1 MAIKVVNS
9 SPGTINVTVNEI
21 PKINV
26 SVTSSSAIN
35 IEPGIT
41 TGERS
46 KLAGIESGATADQT
60 DAEIKTAYENNANT
74 NAFTDAEQTKL
85 SGIDVSADVTD
96 ATTVLAAGAVMTTGD
111 QTIAGNKTF
120 SGNTVLGTTVA
131 GAIATTGSVSIL
143 SSQNLTVTGALS
155 VSGTSNLQGAV
166 SFDSD
171 LQAPALKFTGSG
183 TNIIGPLGTGGTQD
197 DLEIQSNGNVTVKLD
212 SDNDE
217 SGQKLKVVN
226 NSGTEKFSVQEDGTV
241 TVYGKIVSDSGG
253 DIDIEPNGSG
263 DVLLGN
269 FKFDADQSV
278 GDAQN
283 DFVLTYDSGTG
294 KISLEAATG
303 GTSTLLGLSDTP
315 SSFTASKF
323 VKVNSAGN
331 AIEFV
336 DDSNLNALVTML
348 KSGSTTTLTSIGD
361 GTSTDKGVL
370 NLGASSA
377 SLKFNTTGITIDE
390 ASPGDI
396 EFIVATDSSGSTAF
410 TAAHIDGGT
419 SANSADFLI
428 KNGTAFKIEGA
439 SGSAR
444 LSHTGGN
451 VALTLPSSTGTLALT
466 SQITSDTNTQNS
478 YAISCVDGD
487 NSDEEKIR
495 LTQSG
500 ADGAATD
507 DIVLEAGTGL
517 SIARSGDKITFT
529 NTVSDTNTQNAYAI
543 SCVDGDNSDEEK
555 IRLTQSGAAGS
566 ATDDIVLEAGTGLSI
581 ARAGDKITFTNTVTD
596 TNTTDLVTDT
606 SPQLGGNLDVNGQD
620 IVTTSN
626 GDIELDPN
634 GTGKVVFKG
643 NSDKGAGQFVLNCEQ
658 NSHGIVIKG
667 PPHSAGASY
676 TLTLPN
682 TDGSANEVLKTDG
695 SGNLDWVAQ
704 TTDTNTQNT
713 TTLSFVDSSDDIIL
727 RNTTGGAGSGTQ
739 DIKFVAGSNI
749 TLTHTDADNITIAAS
764 GSGGSSTF
772 VGLSDTPGSFTA
784 SKFLKVN
791 SAGNAIEFVDNPSG
805 GLSNVVEDTTPQLGG
820 DLDTNGKNVLFA
832 KTGNTDHS
840 SNGDIVKIGTGS
852 TTQGEL
858 CYYTSSGTWVAADA
872 DATGTAGGVLLAIAL
887 GTDPDVDGMLLRGMY
902 TLDHDPGTVG
912 DELYVSTTAGDIT
925 STAPSGTGDV
935 VRVIGYCLDSTNGQ
949 IWFNPSNDFIVLA

>member
-1 MAIKVVNS
+1 MATNITISTGGTTTVVTVPETQN
-9 SPGTINVTVNEI
+9 NVTVSKNQI
-21 PKINV
+21 
-26 SVTSSSAIN
+26 TSD
-35 IEPGIT
+35 
-41 TGERS
+41 ERT
-46 KLAGIESGATADQT
+46 KLAGIEA
-60 DAEIKTAYENNANT
+60 
-74 NAFTDAEQTKL
+74 
-85 SGIDVSADVTD
+85 SADVTD
-96 ATTVLAAGAVMTTGD
+96 STNVLAAGAVMTTGN

-120 SGNTVLGTTVA
+120 SGTTTLSGTNLISGSTLMTA
-131 GAIATTGSVSIL
+131 G
-143 SSQNLTVTGALS
+143 LTVSGSTLTANSGLS
-155 VSGTSNLQGAV
+155 VSGSSSLAAV
-166 SFDSD
+166 SASSLTVNSINFNPLGPTISTIQGDGSNED
-171 LQAPALKFTGSG
+171 LQVLS
-183 TNIIGPLGTGGTQD
+183 D
-197 DLEIQSNGNVTVKLD
+197 GNVIIKID
-212 SDNDE
+212 QDNDE
-217 SGQKLKVVN
+217 TGQKLILR
-226 NSGTEKFSVQEDGTV
+226 NSADSEKFSVNEDGTV

-253 DIDIEPNGSG
+253 DIDIEPNGTG

-278 GDAQN
+278 GSGQDN
-283 DFVLTYDSGTG
+283 FVLTYDNSTG
-294 KISLEAATG
+294 KISLEAAAG
-303 GTSTLLGLSDTP
+303 GGASTLLDLSDTP

-323 VKVNSAGN
+323 AKVNSAGN

-348 KSGSTTTLTSIGD
+348 KGGSTTTLTSVGD

-410 TAAHIDGGT
+410 TAVHIDGGT

-466 SQITSDTNTQNS
+466 SQITADTNTQNS

-500 ADGAATD
+500 ADGA
-507 DIVLEAGTGL
+507 
-517 SIARSGDKITFT
+517 
-529 NTVSDTNTQNAYAI
+529 
-543 SCVDGDNSDEEK
+543 
-555 IRLTQSGAAGS
+555 

-764 GSGGSSTF
+764 ESGGSSTF

>member
-1 MAIKVVNS
+1 MATNITIS
-9 SPGTINVTVNEI
+9 TGGTTTVVTVPETQNNI
-21 PKINV
+21 TV
-26 SVTSSSAIN
+26 SRNQITSD
-35 IEPGIT
+35 
-41 TGERS
+41 ERT
-46 KLAGIESGATADQT
+46 KLAGIEA
-60 DAEIKTAYENNANT
+60 
-74 NAFTDAEQTKL
+74 
-85 SGIDVSADVTD
+85 SADVTD
-96 ATTVLAAGAVMTTGD
+96 STNVLAAGAVMTTGN

-120 SGNTVLGTTVA
+120 SGTTTLSGTNLISGSTLMTA
-131 GAIATTGSVSIL
+131 G
-143 SSQNLTVTGALS
+143 LTVSGSTLTASSGLS
-155 VSGTSNLQGAV
+155 VSGSSSLAAV
-166 SFDSD
+166 SASSLTVNSINFNPLGPTISTIQGDGSNED
-171 LQAPALKFTGSG
+171 LQVLS
-183 TNIIGPLGTGGTQD
+183 D
-197 DLEIQSNGNVTVKLD
+197 GNVIIKID
-212 SDNDE
+212 QDNDE
-217 SGQKLKVVN
+217 TGQKLILR
-226 NSGTEKFSVQEDGTV
+226 NSADSEKFSVNEDGTV

-253 DIDIEPNGSG
+253 DIDIEPNGTG

-278 GDAQN
+278 GSGQDN
-283 DFVLTYDSGTG
+283 FVLTYDNSTG

-303 GTSTLLGLSDTP
+303 GATLLDLSDTP

-323 VKVNSAGN
+323 AKVNSAGN

-377 SLKFNTTGITIDE
+377 SLKYNTTGITIDE

-396 EFIVATDSSGSTAF
+396 EFIVATDASGSTAF
-410 TAAHIDGGT
+410 TAVHIDGT
-419 SANSADFLI
+419 TTANAADVII
-428 KNGTAFKIEGA
+428 KNGSSLKIESSSA
-439 SGSAR
+439 SASLRYTGS
-444 LSHTGGN
+444 GN
-451 VALTLPSSTGTLALT
+451 ANITLPSSTGTLALT
-466 SQITSDTNTQNS
+466 SQITADTNTQNS
-478 YAISCVDGD
+478 YTISCVDGD

-500 ADGAATD
+500 ADGA
-507 DIVLEAGTGL
+507 
-517 SIARSGDKITFT
+517 
-529 NTVSDTNTQNAYAI
+529 
-543 SCVDGDNSDEEK
+543 
-555 IRLTQSGAAGS
+555 

-704 TTDTNTQNT
+704 TDTNLGSTDQTLSGTRNIDMGSNFLTFKSGSNLRMQYDPNDDRFEFNNGLRVNGSFVTADGGLTSGLVKFNEPTQGGTNGVILRGPSTNLTSDVTFVLPDADGSAGQFLKTDGGGNLSFASAGGSGSTTFLGLTDTP
-713 TTLSFVDSSDDIIL
+713 S
-727 RNTTGGAGSGTQ
+727 
-739 DIKFVAGSNI
+739 
-749 TLTHTDADNITIAAS
+749 
-764 GSGGSSTF
+764 
-772 VGLSDTPGSFTA
+772 SFTA

-791 SAGNAIEFVDNPSG
+791 SAGNAVEFVDGGGSG
-805 GLSNVVEDTTPQLGG
+805 ISNVVEDTTPQLGG

-832 KTGNTDHS
+832 KTANTDHS
-840 SNGDIVKIGTGS
+840 SNGDIVKIGSGS

-872 DATGTAGGVLLAIAL
+872 DAAGTAGGVLLAIAL

-925 STAPSGTGDV
+925 STAPSGTGDI
-935 VRVIGYCLDSTNGQ
+935 VRVVGYCLDSTNGQ
-949 IWFNPSNDFIVLA
+949 IWFNPSNDFITLA

>member
-1 MAIKVVNS
+1 MATNITISTSGTTTVVTVPSVSNNISISKAAGGTTTFIGLNDTPPSFTASKFLKVNS
-9 SPGTINVTVNEI
+9 GGTAVEFVDSP
-21 PKINV
+21 
-26 SVTSSSAIN
+26 
-35 IEPGIT
+35 
-41 TGERS
+41 
-46 KLAGIESGATADQT
+46 
-60 DAEIKTAYENNANT
+60 
-74 NAFTDAEQTKL
+74 
-85 SGIDVSADVTD
+85 
-96 ATTVLAAGAVMTTGD
+96 
-111 QTIAGNKTF
+111 
-120 SGNTVLGTTVA
+120 
-131 GAIATTGSVSIL
+131 
-143 SSQNLTVTGALS
+143 
-155 VSGTSNLQGAV
+155 AV
-166 SFDSD
+166 S
-171 LQAPALKFTGSG
+171 T
-183 TNIIGPLGTGGTQD
+183 I
-197 DLEIQSNGNVTVKLD
+197 
-212 SDNDE
+212 
-217 SGQKLKVVN
+217 
-226 NSGTEKFSVQEDGTV
+226 
-241 TVYGKIVSDSGG
+241 
-253 DIDIEPNGSG
+253 
-263 DVLLGN
+263 
-269 FKFDADQSV
+269 
-278 GDAQN
+278 
-283 DFVLTYDSGTG
+283 
-294 KISLEAATG
+294 
-303 GTSTLLGLSDTP
+303 LGLSDTP
-315 SSFTASKF
+315 SSFTGKAGKF
-323 VKVNSAGN
+323 VKVNSSAN
-331 AIEFV
+331 AVEFV

-410 TAAHIDGGT
+410 TAVHIDGGT
-419 SANSADFLI
+419 SASSADFLV

-439 SGSAR
+439 SGTAR
-444 LSHTGGN
+444 LTHAGGN

-466 SQITSDTNTQNS
+466 SQITADTNTQNS
-478 YAISCVDGD
+478 YTISCVDGD

-517 SIARSGDKITFT
+517 SIARAGDKITFT
-529 NTVSDTNTQNAYAI
+529 NTVSDTNTMGGGFTVSATTDTTATTITEGDDLFFAAGTGITCETTSDGTVTISSTITDTNTQNAYAI

-682 TDGSANEVLKTDG
+682 TDGSSNEVLKTDG

-704 TTDTNTQNT
+704 TDTNLGSTDQTLSGTRNIDMGSNFLTFKSGSDLRMQYDPNDDRFEFNNGLLVNGDFVTATGGFTSGLVKFNEPTQGGTNGVILKGPTTNLSGDVTFVLPDADGSAGQFLKTDGGGNLSFASAGGSGSTTFLGLTDTP
-713 TTLSFVDSSDDIIL
+713 S
-727 RNTTGGAGSGTQ
+727 
-739 DIKFVAGSNI
+739 
-749 TLTHTDADNITIAAS
+749 
-764 GSGGSSTF
+764 
-772 VGLSDTPGSFTA
+772 SFTA

-791 SAGNAIEFVDNPSG
+791 SAGNAVEFVDGGSSG
-805 GLSNVVEDTTPQLGG
+805 ISNVVEDTTPQLGG

-832 KTGNTDHS
+832 KTANTDHS

-949 IWFNPSNDFIVLA
+949 IWFNPSNDFITLA

>member
-1 MAIKVVNS
+1 MATNITIS
-9 SPGTINVTVNEI
+9 TGGTTTVVTVPETQNNI
-21 PKINV
+21 TV
-26 SVTSSSAIN
+26 SRNQITSD
-35 IEPGIT
+35 
-41 TGERS
+41 ERT
-46 KLAGIESGATADQT
+46 KLAGIEA
-60 DAEIKTAYENNANT
+60 
-74 NAFTDAEQTKL
+74 
-85 SGIDVSADVTD
+85 SADVTD
-96 ATTVLAAGAVMTTGD
+96 STNVLAAGAVMTTGN

-120 SGNTVLGTTVA
+120 SGTTTLSGTNLISGSTLMTA
-131 GAIATTGSVSIL
+131 G
-143 SSQNLTVTGALS
+143 LTVSGSTLTASSGLS
-155 VSGTSNLQGAV
+155 VSGSSSLAAV
-166 SFDSD
+166 SASSLTVNSINFNPLGPTISTIQGDGSNED
-171 LQAPALKFTGSG
+171 LQVLS
-183 TNIIGPLGTGGTQD
+183 D
-197 DLEIQSNGNVTVKLD
+197 GNVIIKID
-212 SDNDE
+212 QDNDE
-217 SGQKLKVVN
+217 TGQKLILR
-226 NSGTEKFSVQEDGTV
+226 NSADSEKFSVNEDGTV

-253 DIDIEPNGSG
+253 DIDIEPNGTG

-278 GDAQN
+278 GSGQDN
-283 DFVLTYDSGTG
+283 FVLTYDNSTG

-303 GTSTLLGLSDTP
+303 GATLLDLSDTP

-323 VKVNSAGN
+323 AKVNSAGN

-377 SLKFNTTGITIDE
+377 SLKYNTTGITIDE

-396 EFIVATDSSGSTAF
+396 EFIVATDASGSTAF
-410 TAAHIDGGT
+410 TAVHIDGT
-419 SANSADFLI
+419 TTANAADVII
-428 KNGTAFKIEGA
+428 KNGSSLKIESSSA
-439 SGSAR
+439 SASLRYTGS
-444 LSHTGGN
+444 GN
-451 VALTLPSSTGTLALT
+451 ANITLPSSTGTLALT
-466 SQITSDTNTQNS
+466 SQITADTNTQNS
-478 YAISCVDGD
+478 YTISCVDGD

-500 ADGAATD
+500 ADGA
-507 DIVLEAGTGL
+507 
-517 SIARSGDKITFT
+517 
-529 NTVSDTNTQNAYAI
+529 
-543 SCVDGDNSDEEK
+543 
-555 IRLTQSGAAGS
+555 

-704 TTDTNTQNT
+704 TDTNLGSTDQTLSGTRNIDMGSNFLTFKSGSNLRMQYDPNDDRFEFNNGLRVNGSFITADGGLNAGLVKFNEPTQGGTNGVILRGPSTNLTSDVTFVLPDADGSAGQFLKTDGGGNLSFASAGGSGSTTFLGLTDTP
-713 TTLSFVDSSDDIIL
+713 S
-727 RNTTGGAGSGTQ
+727 
-739 DIKFVAGSNI
+739 
-749 TLTHTDADNITIAAS
+749 
-764 GSGGSSTF
+764 
-772 VGLSDTPGSFTA
+772 SFTA

-791 SAGNAIEFVDNPSG
+791 SAGNAVEFVDGGGSG
-805 GLSNVVEDTTPQLGG
+805 ISNVVEDTTPQLGG

-832 KTGNTDHS
+832 KTANTDHS
-840 SNGDIVKIGTGS
+840 SNGDIVKIGSGS

-872 DATGTAGGVLLAIAL
+872 DAAGTAGGVLLAIAL

-925 STAPSGTGDV
+925 STAPSGTGDI
-935 VRVIGYCLDSTNGQ
+935 VRVVGYCLDSTNGQ
-949 IWFNPSNDFIVLA
+949 IWFNPSNDFITLA